1 MPRNLQIT
9 PLSSDIILKLLT
21 FLVVDEERLT
31 RFLAL
36 SGLVTQDLR
45 MRHAD
50 PVFQGFLL
58 DYLFQDDRTTAEFCS
73 ELQVSS
79 ESLMRFRQ
87 KLPGGAGDWHG
98 TD

>member
-1 MPRNLQIT
+1 MPRNLQVA
-9 PLSSDIILKLLT
+9 PESSDIILKLLT
-21 FLVVDEERLT
+21 FLAVDEDRLT

-36 SGLVTQDLR
+36 SGLVPQDLR
-45 MRHAD
+45 MRHNE

-58 DYLFQDDRTTAEFCS
+58 DYLFQDDRTTSEFCTEIQLS
-73 ELQVSS
+73 PG
-79 ESLMRFRQ
+79 SLMRLRH